1 MAAKVYPEWVQA
13 QKRKGTTIKKVG
25 ENYYLYKHSSKRVPG
40 KKYPVPVDTYIGI
53 ITPDGVIE
61 SKRKKLVLTSAE
73 VWEYGFSNAIWTL
86 CPEDWKKPL
95 GNDWEDVL
103 SIIILKWSP
112 HSYLAKRK
120 QIRTEEEFHYQF
132 AAQMGSLS
140 RRIYKAHGVTMDELH
155 KLDHIYLICIG
166 KEEIVSVISQE
177 QKQLLERLQVN
188 LELC

>member
-13 QKRKGTTIKKVG
+13 QKRKGTAIKKVG
-25 ENYYLYKHSSKRVPG
+25 GNYYLYKHSSKRVPG
-40 KKYPVPVDTYIGI
+40 KKYPVPVDTYIGT

-61 SKRKKLVLTSAE
+61 SKKKKLALTSAE
-73 VWEYGFSNAIWTL
+73 VWEYGFSKAIWAL

-103 SIIILKWSP
+103 SIITLKWSP
-112 HSYLAKRK
+112 YSYLAKRK
-120 QIRTEEEFHYQF
+120 PIRAEGEFHYQF

-140 RRIYKAHGVTMDELH
+140 RRIHKSHGVTMDELH
-155 KLDHIYLICIG
+155 KLDRIYLICIG
-166 KEEIVSVISQE
+166 KEEIVSMINPE

-188 LELC
+188 LGLC